1 MFITGRIVMLKE
13 LIQGFLGCF
22 GVQLYRP
29 LTTEQKKQ
37 LIKAEREVEWRK
49 TLWLRNAGIKTILDI
64 GANTGQFAN
73 YIHQLFPDAALYSFE
88 PLKDCY
94 EELIAN
100 FKNVPH
106 FKAFNVALGD
116 ETGLVEIHRN
126 EYSPSSSLLPMKEL
140 HKTCFPYTQEEII
153 QKINIVRL
161 DDIADSLNLR
171 KPMLVKLDV
180 QGYEDKVI
188 SGGKSV
194 LGQADII
201 ISELSIEQLYDGQP
215 LFEDIYKTLTNMG
228 FQYRGNYE
236 QLISPDDGRVLQVDG
251 IFTKV

>member
-1 MFITGRIVMLKE
+1 MIKK
-13 LIQGFLGCF
+13 LIHHSLSLFNL
-22 GVQLYRP
+22 QLYRMP
-29 LTTEQKKQ
+29 TAEELKQ
-37 LIKAEREVEWRK
+37 IAEAERRR
-49 TLWLRNAGIKTILDI
+49 TLWLRNMNIETILDI
-64 GANTGQFAN
+64 GANTGQFAKSM
-73 YIHQLFPDAALYSFE
+73 HELFPEARLYSFE

-94 EELIAN
+94 DELLVQ
-100 FKNVPH
+100 FKNVPQ
-106 FKAFNVALGD
+106 FQAFNVALGD
-116 ETGLVEIHRN
+116 ETGLVEIHRS

-140 HKTCFPYTQEEII
+140 HKTCFPYTKEEII

-194 LGQADII
+194 IGQADIVI
-201 ISELSIEQLYDGQP
+201 TELSVEQLYDGQP
-215 LFEDIYKTLTNMG
+215 LFDEIYKTMTSMG

-236 QLISPDDGRVLQVDG
+236 QLCSPDDGRVLQVDG
-251 IFTKV
+251 IFTRA

>member
-1 MFITGRIVMLKE
+1 MIKK
-13 LIQGFLGCF
+13 LIHHSLSLFNL
-22 GVQLYRP
+22 QLYRMP
-29 LTTEQKKQ
+29 TAEELKQ
-37 LIKAEREVEWRK
+37 IAEAERRR
-49 TLWLRNAGIKTILDI
+49 TLWLRNMNIETILDI
-64 GANTGQFAN
+64 GANTGQFAKSM
-73 YIHQLFPDAALYSFE
+73 HELFPKARLYSFE

-94 EELIAN
+94 DELLVQ
-100 FKNVPH
+100 FKKVPQ
-106 FKAFNVALGD
+106 FQAFNVALGD
-116 ETGLVEIHRN
+116 ETGLVEIHRS

-140 HKTCFPYTQEEII
+140 HKTCFPYTKEEII

-194 LGQADII
+194 IGQADIVI
-201 ISELSIEQLYDGQP
+201 TELSVEQLYDGQP
-215 LFEDIYKTLTNMG
+215 LFDEIYKTMTSMG

-236 QLISPDDGRVLQVDG
+236 QLCSPDDGRVLQVDG
-251 IFTKV
+251 IFTRA

>member
-1 MFITGRIVMLKE
+1 MIKK
-13 LIQGFLGCF
+13 LIHHSLSLFNL
-22 GVQLYRP
+22 QLYRMP
-29 LTTEQKKQ
+29 TAEELKQ
-37 LIKAEREVEWRK
+37 IAEAERRR
-49 TLWLRNAGIKTILDI
+49 TLWLRNMNIETILDI
-64 GANTGQFAN
+64 GANTGQFAKSM
-73 YIHQLFPDAALYSFE
+73 HELFPKARLYSFE

-94 EELIAN
+94 DELLVQ
-100 FKNVPH
+100 FKNVPQ
-106 FKAFNVALGD
+106 FQAFNVALGD
-116 ETGLVEIHRN
+116 ETGLVEIHRS

-140 HKTCFPYTQEEII
+140 HKTCFPYTKEEII

-194 LGQADII
+194 IGQADIVI
-201 ISELSIEQLYDGQP
+201 TELSVEQLYDGQP
-215 LFEDIYKTLTNMG
+215 LFDEIYKTMTSMG

-236 QLISPDDGRVLQVDG
+236 QLCSPDDGRVLQVDG
-251 IFTKV
+251 IFTRA

>member
-1 MFITGRIVMLKE
+1 MIKK
-13 LIQGFLGCF
+13 LIYHSLSLFNL
-22 GVQLYRP
+22 QLYRMP
-29 LTTEQKKQ
+29 TAEELKQ
-37 LIKAEREVEWRK
+37 IAEAERRR
-49 TLWLRNAGIKTILDI
+49 TLWLRNMNIETILDI
-64 GANTGQFAN
+64 GANTGQFAKSM
-73 YIHQLFPDAALYSFE
+73 HELFPKARLYSFE

-94 EELIAN
+94 DELLVQ
-100 FKNVPH
+100 FKNVPQ
-106 FKAFNVALGD
+106 FQAFNVALGD
-116 ETGLVEIHRN
+116 ETGLVEIHRS

-140 HKTCFPYTQEEII
+140 HKTCFPYTKEEII

-194 LGQADII
+194 IGQADIVI
-201 ISELSIEQLYDGQP
+201 TELSVEQLYDGQP
-215 LFEDIYKTLTNMG
+215 LFDEIYKTMTSMG

-236 QLISPDDGRVLQVDG
+236 QLCSPDDGRVLQVDG
-251 IFTKV
+251 IFTRA